1 MNLYLRYLAYHWR
14 TLATGVV
21 LSVIFGLGS
30 FAVTW
35 MLVTITF
42 LYEHHRSVK
51 EIAAEKKYEE
61 ILRAFNRFKR
71 HDDEDSITKKP
82 SFWGEA

>member
-14 TLATGVV
+14 TLAIGVV
-21 LSVIFGLGS
+21 FSVIFYLGS
-30 FAVTW
+30 LAITW
-35 MLVTITF
+35 LLVTITF

-51 EIAAEKKYEE
+51 EMAAEKRHEE
-61 ILRAFNRFKR
+61 ILRTFNRLKR
-71 HDDEDSITKKP
+71 HEKEDSITKKP